1 MPPAAVAL
9 AVVDVPLTDPRALD
23 PALKTGAYLP
33 NLRAV
38 RAARGRG
45 ADEALRRDRDGWVA
59 TGATSNL
66 VAVVGGRIVT
76 PAIAAGIRP
85 GVTRARLLA
94 LAATAG
100 HPIDERSLTD
110 AELVGADALVITS
123 SIRGVV
129 PVADLT
135 LGDARRAWSGPD
147 PIARSLIGAYDEYVA
162 EVATRGAG

>member
-1 MPPAAVAL
+1 M
-9 AVVDVPLTDPRALD
+9 
-23 PALKTGAYLP
+23 
-33 NLRAV
+33 
-38 RAARGRG
+38 RAARARG

-66 VAVVGGRIVT
+66 VAVVGGRIVDAGDRRGH
-76 PAIAAGIRP
+76 PARRDPRP
-85 GVTRARLLA
+85 LLA
-94 LAATAG
+94 LWPATAG